1 METEKLEQQVASVE
15 RGMALLKRE
24 HLAMLA
30 GLQIE
35 ISRLKRRCSELN
47 CELDAR
53 FPAAEECVLV
63 SRCQASE
70 RLLEQ
75 QACAGAS
82 VRAALRARQA
92 RAWAL
97 GRALRSDQR
106 RFLEE
111 LKRRS
116 HRITA
121 LGRELQRQTLTST
134 ALGQRLYLQRGGLG
148 EGDQCSGGARP
159 EGPGRRDVPDEI
171 EREEEWECDEVE
183 EDEDEEDDGGEGS
196 DALRPPARPD
206 QSDELCARHV
216 RVREQRVRACVPC
229 ERVTSP
235 QKPQPMPDPAL
246 FLVPLRYRLLR
257 WRRALR
263 ARSDPRGLQE
273 EWEDLG
279 TRGLFLLVHS
289 GPMLQGRH
297 YFVVLLENPCIL
309 LELCSAAMTTNSSS
323 GARCNAYQVKPDCCL
338 QPGGTRAFG
347 ARAFT
352 RTHFGMKRFHTLPE
366 GVADIPLKCSRY
378 SAEIRTDIC
387 KVTPPPSAVPS
398 RHT

>member
-1 METEKLEQQVASVE
+1 MLEDMWDGTGWEGHRLQTESATLLISRGVVIAICPESRPAAHLGPTSYWDANEQPGKATPIRLSVLLFAPSQIGSSGCDRSSGSVSSSCVSRSCSSRAMETEKLEQQVASVE

-134 ALGQRLYLQRGGLG
+134 ALGQQLYLQRGGLV
-148 EGDQCSGGARP
+148 A
-159 EGPGRRDVPDEI
+159 
-171 EREEEWECDEVE
+171 
-183 EDEDEEDDGGEGS
+183 GGEGGEEEEEGGGGGS
-196 DALRPPARPD
+196 VLRGSPA
-206 QSDELCARHV
+206 
-216 RVREQRVRACVPC
+216 
-229 ERVTSP
+229 
-235 QKPQPMPDPAL
+235 
-246 FLVPLRYRLLR
+246 
-257 WRRALR
+257 
-263 ARSDPRGLQE
+263 G
-273 EWEDLG
+273 G
-279 TRGLFLLVHS
+279 S
-289 GPMLQGRH
+289 GPEGCTGRDR
-297 YFVVLLENPCIL
+297 
-309 LELCSAAMTTNSSS
+309 A
-323 GARCNAYQVKPDCCL
+323 
-338 QPGGTRAFG
+338 GG
-347 ARAFT
+347 
-352 RTHFGMKRFHTLPE
+352 GM
-366 GVADIPLKCSRY
+366 GV
-378 SAEIRTDIC
+378 
-387 KVTPPPSAVPS
+387 
-398 RHT
+398 

>member
-35 ISRLKRRCSELN
+35 ISHLKRRCSELN

-121 LGRELQRQTLTST
+121 LGRELQRETLTST
-134 ALGQRLYLQRGGLG
+134 ALGQQLYLQRGGLVAG
-148 EGDQCSGGARP
+148 GEEEEGEEEEGEEEGDQCSGGARP
-159 EGPGRRDVPDEI
+159 EGPGRREVPDEI
-171 EREEEWECDEVE
+171 EREEEWECDE
-183 EDEDEEDDGGEGS
+183 DDDEEDDGGEGS

-216 RVREQRVRACVPC
+216 CVREQRVRACVPC

-263 ARSDPRGLQE
+263 ARSDPRGPQE

-279 TRGLFLLVHS
+279 EEGGDLGEEGGVRRRVDMG
-289 GPMLQGRH
+289 
-297 YFVVLLENPCIL
+297 
-309 LELCSAAMTTNSSS
+309 AA
-323 GARCNAYQVKPDCCL
+323 
-338 QPGGTRAFG
+338 
-347 ARAFT
+347 
-352 RTHFGMKRFHTLPE
+352 E
-366 GVADIPLKCSRY
+366 GETAL
-378 SAEIRTDIC
+378 
-387 KVTPPPSAVPS
+387 
-398 RHT
+398 